1 MLNSVEGDC
10 PLDWRSKAGGLLMRV
25 AVLVVGHSVTSAFIV
40 GIGNIKT
47 I

>member
-10 PLDWRSKAGGLLMRV
+10 PLDWRPEAGGLLMR
-25 AVLVVGHSVTSAFIV
+25 AAALVVGHSVTSASIV